1 MDFETLARE
10 LLVVLRGKRS
20 QVAWSR
26 RLGYRSNVA
35 YAWESGRRSPTAA
48 ETLRAARRSGIDLDE
63 ALVRFYG
70 NPPPWLEETDPAS
83 PEAVARLLEDL
94 RGNTSVSDL
103 ARHAGLSRYS
113 VSRWLS
119 GQTQP
124 KLGDFLRLVEAASL
138 RTLDL
143 VAALVDPELVPTVAP
158 LWKAL
163 EARRR
168 AGFELPWTQGVLRAI
183 ELDAYQALPAHE
195 PGWIARRLGISLDE
209 EERCIAFLHETGQL
223 TLDTHYREVAFVY
236 AVDTRRHPEIGR
248 HLKVHWSQVA
258 AERVST
264 GAPGQFSYNIFTVSE
279 ADFERIRQMH
289 LAYFRALR
297 SVVAESEPGEKVCV
311 ANVQLFALDQGPPR

>member
-10 LLVVLRGKRS
+10 LLIVLRGKRS

-48 ETLRAARRSGIDLDE
+48 EALRAARRAGVDLDE
-63 ALVRFYG
+63 AFTRFYG
-70 NPPPWLEETDPAS
+70 NPPPWLDETDPAS

-103 ARHAGLSRYS
+103 SRSAEISRYS

-124 KLGDFLRLVEAASL
+124 KLADFLRLVEAASL
-138 RTLDL
+138 RTIDF
-143 VAALVDPELVPTVAP
+143 VAALVDPESVPTIAP
-158 LWKAL
+158 IWKAI

-168 AGFELPWTQGVLRAI
+168 AGFELPWTQGVLRAL
-183 ELDAYQALPAHE
+183 ELDAYRALPAHE
-195 PGWIARRLGISLDE
+195 PGWIAAQLGISVDE
-209 EERCIAFLHETGQL
+209 EQRCIDFLHGTGQL
-223 TLDTHYREVAFVY
+223 ELDTHFRETAFVY

-248 HLKVHWSQVA
+248 HLKEHWTRVA
-258 AERVST
+258 AERIAA
-264 GAPGQFSYNIFTVSE
+264 GRPGQFSYNIFTVSE

-289 LAYFRALR
+289 LHYFRALR
-297 SVVAESEPGEKVCV
+297 AVVAESAPGEVVCV
-311 ANVQLFALDQGPPR
+311 ANVQLFGLDSPS

>member
-1 MDFETLARE
+1 MDFDVLARE
-10 LLVVLRGKRS
+10 LLVVLRGQRS

-26 RLGYRSNVA
+26 RLGYKSNVA

-48 ETLRAARRSGIDLDE
+48 ETLRAARRTGVDLDG
-63 ALVRFYG
+63 AMTRFYG

-103 ARHAGLSRYS
+103 ARSAGLSRYS

-119 GQTQP
+119 GTTQP
-124 KLGDFLRLVEAASL
+124 KLADFLRLVEAASL
-138 RTLDL
+138 RTIDL
-143 VAALVDPELVPTVAP
+143 VAALVDPETVPTVAP
-158 LWKAL
+158 IWKLL

-168 AGFELPWTQGVLRAI
+168 AGFELPWTQGILRAL
-183 ELDAYQALPAHE
+183 ELDAYKALPAHQ
-195 PGWIARRLGISLDE
+195 PGWIAEQLGITEDE
-209 EERCIAFLHETGQL
+209 EQRCIDFLHSTGQIEL
-223 TLDTHYREVAFVY
+223 GTHYVETAFVY

-248 HLKVHWSQVA
+248 HLKEHWTAVA
-258 AERVST
+258 AERIRS

-289 LAYFRALR
+289 LRYYRALR
-297 SVVAESEPGEKVCV
+297 AVVAESEPGEKVCV
-311 ANVQLFALDQGPPR
+311 ANVQLFALDSQA